1 MYFKFLFEKIASA
14 GEDKMKVQREDAIRT
29 KKRLLAAAGEVFAE
43 KGYRDATIAEICE
56 RAKANVAAVNYHF
69 GDKETLYV
77 EAWRHSFSQSLK
89 AHPPDGGVSED
100 ARPEERLRGQVEAL
114 LRRMADENN
123 KEFLIVHRELA
134 NPTGLLEEVMRKD
147 LGPLRDKMETLI
159 RELLGPRASGMQVR
173 FCAIGVVSQCISPM
187 LVSRMEK
194 TRPKSKNG
202 SPRIDDIDAYADHVV
217 KFSLAGIGAIR
228 KEAEEKRRKVELKR
242 RSGDALKQD

>member
-1 MYFKFLFEKIASA
+1 
-14 GEDKMKVQREDAIRT
+14 MKVQRKDAVRT
-29 KKRLLAAAGEVFAE
+29 RKSLLAAASEVFAD
-43 KGYRDATIAEICE
+43 KGYHDATIAEICE
-56 RAKANVAAVNYHF
+56 RAKANGAAVNYHF

-114 LRRMADENN
+114 LRRIADENN

-147 LGPLRDKMETLI
+147 LRPLRDKMETLV
-159 RELLGPRASGMQVR
+159 REILGPRASDMQVR
-173 FCAIGVVSQCISPM
+173 FCAIGIVSQCISPM
-187 LVSRMEK
+187 LVRRMEK
-194 TRPKSKNG
+194 TRPQGKDDFPG
-202 SPRIDDIDAYADHVV
+202 IDDIDSYAKHVV

-228 KEAEEKRRKVELKR
+228 EEAEEK
-242 RSGDALKQD
+242 